1 MKLLGDYIAGPN
13 HTLPTGG
20 TAKFYSPLNVEN
32 FLKKSSIISFSKKAI
47 NDFGE
52 SCALLADTDWK
63 IKVSKFKDWFTED
76 DDDIFFG
83 SPKSKFF
90 DILEQT
96 HRDLVEDE
104 IDKVIEK
111 LAILELIISQ
121 DKDEDFDIN
130 SYLQDFKEK
139 NEEDV
144 NSMKKGLYMEFSGEI
159 ISRLD
164 S

>member
-1 MKLLGDYIAGPN
+1 M
-13 HTLPTGG
+13 
-20 TAKFYSPLNVEN
+20 
-32 FLKKSSIISFSKKAI
+32 
-47 NDFGE
+47 
-52 SCALLADTDWK
+52 
-63 IKVSKFKDWFTED
+63 SKFKDWFTED

-104 IDKVIEK
+104 IDKVFEK
-111 LAILELIISQ
+111 LAILELIVSK

-130 SYLQDFKEK
+130 SYINEFKLDNLSE
-139 NEEDV
+139 V
-144 NSMKKGLYMEFSGEI
+144 NSAKKGLYMEVSGDI

>member
-1 MKLLGDYIAGPN
+1 M
-13 HTLPTGG
+13 
-20 TAKFYSPLNVEN
+20 
-32 FLKKSSIISFSKKAI
+32 
-47 NDFGE
+47 
-52 SCALLADTDWK
+52 
-63 IKVSKFKDWFTED
+63 SKFKDWFTED

-130 SYLQDFKEK
+130 SYLNEFKLDNLSE
-139 NEEDV
+139 V
-144 NSMKKGLYMEFSGEI
+144 NSAKKGLYMEFSGEI

>member
-1 MKLLGDYIAGPN
+1 M
-13 HTLPTGG
+13 
-20 TAKFYSPLNVEN
+20 
-32 FLKKSSIISFSKKAI
+32 
-47 NDFGE
+47 
-52 SCALLADTDWK
+52 
-63 IKVSKFKDWFTED
+63 SKFKDWFTED
-76 DDDIFFG
+76 EDDIFFG

-104 IDKVIEK
+104 IDKVFEK
-111 LAILELIISQ
+111 LAILELIVSK

-130 SYLQDFKEK
+130 SYINEFKLDNLSE
-139 NEEDV
+139 V
-144 NSMKKGLYMEFSGEI
+144 NSAKKGLYMEFSGEI

>member
-1 MKLLGDYIAGPN
+1 M
-13 HTLPTGG
+13 
-20 TAKFYSPLNVEN
+20 
-32 FLKKSSIISFSKKAI
+32 SKY
-47 NDFGE
+47 
-52 SCALLADTDWK
+52 
-63 IKVSKFKDWFTED
+63 KDWFTED

-130 SYLQDFKEK
+130 SYLEEFKEK
-139 NEEDV
+139 NQEDV
-144 NSMKKGLYMEFSGEI
+144 KDRKSVV
-159 ISRLD
+159 
-164 S
+164 

>member
-1 MKLLGDYIAGPN
+1 M
-13 HTLPTGG
+13 
-20 TAKFYSPLNVEN
+20 
-32 FLKKSSIISFSKKAI
+32 
-47 NDFGE
+47 
-52 SCALLADTDWK
+52 
-63 IKVSKFKDWFTED
+63 SKFKDWFTED

-111 LAILELIISQ
+111 LAILELILSQ

-130 SYLQDFKEK
+130 SYINEFKLDNLSE
-139 NEEDV
+139 V
-144 NSMKKGLYMEFSGEI
+144 NSAKKGLYMEVSGDI

>member
-1 MKLLGDYIAGPN
+1 M
-13 HTLPTGG
+13 
-20 TAKFYSPLNVEN
+20 
-32 FLKKSSIISFSKKAI
+32 
-47 NDFGE
+47 
-52 SCALLADTDWK
+52 
-63 IKVSKFKDWFTED
+63 SKFKDWFTED
-76 DDDIFFG
+76 EDDIFFG

-104 IDKVIEK
+104 IDKVFEK
-111 LAILELIISQ
+111 LAILELIVSK

-130 SYLQDFKEK
+130 SYINEFKLDNFSEI
-139 NEEDV
+139 
-144 NSMKKGLYMEFSGEI
+144 NSAKKGLYMEVSGDI

>member
-1 MKLLGDYIAGPN
+1 M
-13 HTLPTGG
+13 
-20 TAKFYSPLNVEN
+20 
-32 FLKKSSIISFSKKAI
+32 
-47 NDFGE
+47 
-52 SCALLADTDWK
+52 
-63 IKVSKFKDWFTED
+63 SKFKDWFTED

-130 SYLQDFKEK
+130 SYLEEFKEK

-144 NSMKKGLYMEFSGEI
+144 NSIYAHSKTVKLETEIDSLFKQSSHILSSMPIYKRAALQVDLEFAYLQHFI
-159 ISRLD
+159 KSRSCTFRFGTSTFSNFFD
-164 S
+164 NF

>member
-1 MKLLGDYIAGPN
+1 M
-13 HTLPTGG
+13 
-20 TAKFYSPLNVEN
+20 
-32 FLKKSSIISFSKKAI
+32 
-47 NDFGE
+47 
-52 SCALLADTDWK
+52 
-63 IKVSKFKDWFTED
+63 SKFKDWFTED

-130 SYLQDFKEK
+130 SYINEFKLDNLSE
-139 NEEDV
+139 V
-144 NSMKKGLYMEFSGEI
+144 NSAKKGLYMEVSGDI

>member
-1 MKLLGDYIAGPN
+1 LYK
-13 HTLPTGG
+13 
-20 TAKFYSPLNVEN
+20 SN
-32 FLKKSSIISFSKKAI
+32 FNPFVG
-47 NDFGE
+47 F
-52 SCALLADTDWK
+52 
-63 IKVSKFKDWFTED
+63 
-76 DDDIFFG
+76 
-83 SPKSKFF
+83 FF
-90 DILEQT
+90 DGIG
-96 HRDLVEDE
+96 RVEDE

-130 SYLQDFKEK
+130 SYLEEFKEM
-139 NEEDV
+139 NQEDV

>member
-1 MKLLGDYIAGPN
+1 M
-13 HTLPTGG
+13 
-20 TAKFYSPLNVEN
+20 
-32 FLKKSSIISFSKKAI
+32 
-47 NDFGE
+47 
-52 SCALLADTDWK
+52 
-63 IKVSKFKDWFTED
+63 SKFKDWFTED
-76 DDDIFFG
+76 EDDIFFG

-104 IDKVIEK
+104 IDKVFEK
-111 LAILELIISQ
+111 LSILELIVSK

-130 SYLQDFKEK
+130 SYINEFKLDNLSE
-139 NEEDV
+139 V
-144 NSMKKGLYMEFSGEI
+144 NSAKKGLYMEVSGDI

>member
-1 MKLLGDYIAGPN
+1 M
-13 HTLPTGG
+13 
-20 TAKFYSPLNVEN
+20 
-32 FLKKSSIISFSKKAI
+32 
-47 NDFGE
+47 
-52 SCALLADTDWK
+52 
-63 IKVSKFKDWFTED
+63 SKFKDWFTED

-104 IDKVIEK
+104 IDKVFEK
-111 LAILELIISQ
+111 LAILELIVSK

-130 SYLQDFKEK
+130 SYINEFKLDNLSEI
-139 NEEDV
+139 
-144 NSMKKGLYMEFSGEI
+144 NSAKKGLYMEVSGDI

>member
-1 MKLLGDYIAGPN
+1 M
-13 HTLPTGG
+13 
-20 TAKFYSPLNVEN
+20 
-32 FLKKSSIISFSKKAI
+32 SKY
-47 NDFGE
+47 
-52 SCALLADTDWK
+52 
-63 IKVSKFKDWFTED
+63 KDWFTED

-130 SYLQDFKEK
+130 SYLEEFKEK
-139 NEEDV
+139 NKEDV
-144 NSMKKGLYMEFSGEI
+144 NSMKKGLYMEFSE
-159 ISRLD
+159 RLLVGWIVKWKF
-164 S
+164 

>member
-1 MKLLGDYIAGPN
+1 M
-13 HTLPTGG
+13 
-20 TAKFYSPLNVEN
+20 
-32 FLKKSSIISFSKKAI
+32 SKY
-47 NDFGE
+47 
-52 SCALLADTDWK
+52 
-63 IKVSKFKDWFTED
+63 KDWFTED

-130 SYLQDFKEK
+130 SYLEEFKK
-139 NEEDV
+139 MNLEDV

-159 ISRLD
+159 IGRLD

>member
-1 MKLLGDYIAGPN
+1 M
-13 HTLPTGG
+13 
-20 TAKFYSPLNVEN
+20 
-32 FLKKSSIISFSKKAI
+32 
-47 NDFGE
+47 
-52 SCALLADTDWK
+52 
-63 IKVSKFKDWFTED
+63 SKFKDWFTED
-76 DDDIFFG
+76 EDDIFFG

-104 IDKVIEK
+104 LDKVFEK
-111 LAILELIISQ
+111 LAILELIVSK

-130 SYLQDFKEK
+130 SYINEFKLDNLSEI
-139 NEEDV
+139 
-144 NSMKKGLYMEFSGEI
+144 NSAKKGLYMEVSGDI

>member
-1 MKLLGDYIAGPN
+1 M
-13 HTLPTGG
+13 
-20 TAKFYSPLNVEN
+20 
-32 FLKKSSIISFSKKAI
+32 SKY
-47 NDFGE
+47 
-52 SCALLADTDWK
+52 
-63 IKVSKFKDWFTED
+63 KDWFTED

-121 DKDEDFDIN
+121 DKDEDFDI
-130 SYLQDFKEK
+130 KI
-139 NEEDV
+139 
-144 NSMKKGLYMEFSGEI
+144 GLSLLIRF
-159 ISRLD
+159 D
-164 S
+164 T

>member
-1 MKLLGDYIAGPN
+1 M
-13 HTLPTGG
+13 
-20 TAKFYSPLNVEN
+20 
-32 FLKKSSIISFSKKAI
+32 SKY
-47 NDFGE
+47 
-52 SCALLADTDWK
+52 
-63 IKVSKFKDWFTED
+63 KDWFTED

-111 LAILELIISQ
+111 LAILELILSQ

-130 SYLQDFKEK
+130 SYINEFKLDNLSE
-139 NEEDV
+139 V
-144 NSMKKGLYMEFSGEI
+144 NSAKKGLYMEVSGDI

>member
-1 MKLLGDYIAGPN
+1 M
-13 HTLPTGG
+13 
-20 TAKFYSPLNVEN
+20 
-32 FLKKSSIISFSKKAI
+32 
-47 NDFGE
+47 
-52 SCALLADTDWK
+52 
-63 IKVSKFKDWFTED
+63 SKFKDWFTED
-76 DDDIFFG
+76 EDDIFFG

-104 IDKVIEK
+104 IDKVFEK
-111 LAILELIISQ
+111 LAILELIVSK

-130 SYLQDFKEK
+130 SYINEFKLDNLSE
-139 NEEDV
+139 V
-144 NSMKKGLYMEFSGEI
+144 NSAKKGLYMEVSGDI

>member
-1 MKLLGDYIAGPN
+1 M
-13 HTLPTGG
+13 
-20 TAKFYSPLNVEN
+20 
-32 FLKKSSIISFSKKAI
+32 SKY
-47 NDFGE
+47 
-52 SCALLADTDWK
+52 
-63 IKVSKFKDWFTED
+63 KDWFTED

-121 DKDEDFDIN
+121 DKD
-130 SYLQDFKEK
+130 
-139 NEEDV
+139 
-144 NSMKKGLYMEFSGEI
+144 
-159 ISRLD
+159 
-164 S
+164 